1 MSDSNTLSSIARR
14 TFLLGVV
21 LAPLTS
27 SASSAAT
34 PKPAPQV
41 KTAQQVVEEMVREA
55 LGLLRNK
62 ELQKKPAE
70 RKQRLRAV
78 ADRAFDWEAM
88 ARGSLGPYWRELTA
102 EQRTEFVRVLKAL
115 IANQYMDD
123 VDRFR
128 GNEDVKVL
136 SANTKES
143 LVFVKTVLITASNE
157 KVPMD
162 YTLHQGKGAWMIED
176 LAIEG
181 VSMVAHY
188 RQSFRRFLVN
198 KSFAE
203 LLETLKRKLNE

>member
-1 MSDSNTLSSIARR
+1 MSDFDTLSSMARR

-27 SASSAAT
+27 SASLAAA
-34 PKPAPQV
+34 PKA
-41 KTAQQVVEEMVREA
+41 AQQVIEEMVRDA
-55 LGLLRNK
+55 LGVLRNK
-62 ELQKKPAE
+62 ELEKKPAE

-88 ARGSLGPYWRELTA
+88 ARGSLGHYWRELTA
-102 EQRTEFVRVLKAL
+102 EQRAEFVRVLKEL

-136 SANTKES
+136 SAAAKDS
-143 LVFVKTVLITASNE
+143 LFIVKTVLVTASNE

-162 YTLHQGKGAWMIED
+162 YTLHQGKGSWMIED

-181 VSMVAHY
+181 VSMVGHY

-203 LLETLKRKLNE
+203 LLETLKRKLSG